1 MPDEKL
7 YSVKE
12 VSQRYGLSVA
22 WVYRCQDLRCIA
34 FKVGKYLRWRESDL
48 LAMEEYRRFTPSGF
62 DLAARKEII
71 RRKANNRQQEEAR
84 KKLLFDIK

>member
-12 VSQRYGLSVA
+12 VAKRYGLSVA
-22 WVYRCQDLRCIA
+22 WVYRCEDLRCIA

-62 DLAARKEII
+62 DLGARKNII
-71 RRKANNRQQEEAR
+71 RQRTTNSQLEQAR
-84 KKLLFDIK
+84 KNLKFDIK